1 MELADTL
8 IVLSSLSG
16 FTADYWGNDDH
27 KSSIGQ
33 EPPGV
38 KGRQAIKSKEERLD
52 GSVGY
57 VSDS

>member
-16 FTADYWGNDDH
+16 FTVDYWGNDY

-38 KGRQAIKSKEERLD
+38 KGRQAIKSKEGRLG